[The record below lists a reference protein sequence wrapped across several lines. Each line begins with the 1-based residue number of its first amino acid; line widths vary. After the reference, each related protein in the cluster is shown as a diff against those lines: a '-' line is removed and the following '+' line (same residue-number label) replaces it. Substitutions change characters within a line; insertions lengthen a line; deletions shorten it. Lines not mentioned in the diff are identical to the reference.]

1 MATNEFLEK
10 VAIPYILEL
19 YIGEGQPYYMA
30 MPNIPSS
37 LEIVEIPPISIR
49 HTYGDWPIREHNV
62 GTNFRIALRGHV
74 TSAKRQY
81 WGTRVKTKDSVGANL
96 QAELLGPVRIVEEFN
111 NFLTE
116 YQEMAKNRG
125 TLYLQA
131 GENYKAAKQN
141 LLLVFRDLVYDR
153 HFFVEPM
160 NINFKRN
167 TQTSTCSIEFEFV
180 FIGYKSAY
188 ASNPKLGGPNMGM
201 RAPSG
206 DPKPFKREDLLLE
219 AVSNTAYIKF
229 APTAQTSAVIAASY
243 ALTGTPLDR
252 AYNVA
257 SRLETYIDKAQAA
270 VGTGQR
276 EFDRLRGPG
285 RRLLQVTTQMRDLQY
300 AIGDLVDAPRRLLSD
315 YFQAAEIFLASLIG
329 IQQAVSVVF
338 SPEYYLSGFDAPSL
352 LMKLAQDV
360 YADAASRAGAAG
372 VNCERLLFR
381 VAGAQANDPL
391 IQVPDSNN
399 TVQVNEPLQGFQVYE
414 MKAGETWL
422 DVAASFNVPWLG
434 WQTIA
439 AFNLAFVPELKS
451 DGSPLQAGD
460 LVKVPLAPPTELA
473 VRTKADAQT
482 TLDLVYGT
490 DFYLNPDTGDWDLA
504 SSASLANTAGTW
516 ARDQPPSND
525 FAVATGVK
533 NIEQVLRM
541 RLTQGRGTWK
551 GHPDVGVEGL
561 EVGSTPTAAAQVRTA
576 ASVRGQLAADPR
588 FVSLRNLNVLSQGN
602 ITSVSVDVGIVGR
615 DKLVNVIAPATG
627 L

>member
-19 YIGEGQPYYMA
+19 YIGDGKPYYMA

-37 LEIVEIPPISIR
+37 LEIVEIPPISVR

-62 GTNFRIALRGHV
+62 GTNFRIAMRGHV
-74 TSAKRQY
+74 TSARRQY
-81 WGTRVKTKDSVGANL
+81 YGTRVKTLNSVGANL
-96 QAELLGPVRIVEEFN
+96 QAETYGPVRIVEEFN

-116 YQEMAKNRG
+116 YQELAKNRG

-131 GENYKAAKQN
+131 GQNYKAAKQN

-153 HFFVEPM
+153 HFYVEPM
-160 NINFKRN
+160 TINFKRN

-188 ASNPKLGGPNMGM
+188 ANNPQLGGPNKG
-201 RAPSG
+201 RGAPKAITV
-206 DPKPFKREDLLLE
+206 DPSAFPPE
-219 AVSNTAYIKF
+219 AQPVTDYAKF
-229 APTAQTSAVIAASY
+229 APSSQTEAVVAASY

-257 SRLETYIDKAQAA
+257 SRLEAYIDKAQAA
-270 VGTGQR
+270 VGTGNR
-276 EFDRLRGPG
+276 EFDKLRGPG

-300 AIGDLVDAPRRLLSD
+300 SLGDLADAPRRLLSD
-315 YFQAAEIFLASLIG
+315 YYQAAEIFLSSILG
-329 IQQAVSVVF
+329 IQQALSVVF
-338 SPEYYLSGFDAPSL
+338 SPEYYFRGFDAPFL
-352 LMKLAQDV
+352 LSKLAQDV
-360 YADAASRAGAAG
+360 YADAASLAGGAG
-372 VNCERLLFR
+372 VNCARLQFR
-381 VAGAQANDPL
+381 VAGAQADDPL
-391 IQVPDSNN
+391 IQAPENN
-399 TVQVNEPLQGFQVYE
+399 FVVQLDAPLQGFQVYE

-422 DVAASFNVPWLG
+422 DVATAFGVPWLG
-434 WQTIA
+434 WQAIA
-439 AFNLAFVPELKS
+439 AFNQAFVPELKS

-473 VRTKADAQT
+473 VQTKADAQVS
-482 TLDLVYGT
+482 LDMVYGT
-490 DFYLNPDTGDWDLA
+490 DFYLNPDTGDWDL
-504 SSASLANTAGTW
+504 SSAASLVNTSGTW
-516 ARDQPPSND
+516 TRDQPPSND
-525 FAVATGVK
+525 FAVATGVR

-541 RLTQGRGTWK
+541 RLTQAHGSWK
-551 GHPDVGVEGL
+551 GNPTVGVEGL
-561 EVGSTPTAAAQVRTA
+561 EIGSTPTDAAQVRTA

-588 FVSLRNLNVLSQGN
+588 FVSVRNLNVLAQGN
-602 ITSVSVDVGIVGR
+602 ITSVSADVAIVGR